1 MGSSPP
7 YPAVWERPPRGR
19 VLVLAP
25 HPDDEILGCGGVMA
39 LHQQQGDEVAAI
51 IATDGAAG
59 DPDGYYPKDVY
70 RGLREEE
77 SRAAARILGV
87 PKPQFWGLPDGALG
101 NADGVVEKVLD
112 ALTMIRPDIVYH
124 PSVDEVHPDHYALAA
139 AFREALKAC
148 SMSFSHYAYEIWA
161 TVRPTHIIDIGAVW
175 DRKKKAMEQYE
186 TQIRYNDHVHKISG
200 LNAYRAIYLPS
211 ARYVEAFE
219 AG

>member
-1 MGSSPP
+1 
-7 YPAVWERPPRGR
+7 
-19 VLVLAP
+19 
-25 HPDDEILGCGGVMA
+25 MA
-39 LHQQQGDEVAAI
+39 LHRQQGDEVAVM

-59 DPDGYYPKDVY
+59 DPDRYYPEGGY
-70 RGLREEE
+70 RELRKAE
-77 SRAAARILGV
+77 SRSAARILGIAE
-87 PKPQFWGLPDGALG
+87 PQFWGFPDGALG
-101 NADGVVEKVLD
+101 KADGVVEKVLQ
-112 ALTMIRPDIVYH
+112 ALKTISPDVVYH
-124 PSVDEVHPDHYALAA
+124 PSVDEVHPDHYALAI

-148 SMSFSHYAYEIWA
+148 PVSFRHYTYEIWA

-175 DRKKKAMEQYE
+175 DRKKKAMEQYQ